1 MTSKAST
8 SYRRAV
14 LGMSSGSVDR
24 HMLQA
29 AAEFARLLE
38 LEMLGVFIEDQS
50 LIDLAGLPFTREL
63 RMPGHEWRM
72 MEPQRV
78 DDELRAAAQQAARLF
93 QREIK
98 SQGLACRF
106 EVRRGSPVTLASK
119 VAQATDVLI
128 LAEPAAFD
136 LLAPGSEPARQAAE
150 ASAAAVLLLPR
161 TGMPRHGPVAAVAA
175 SRSDACFELAT
186 RIAAGTGEKAFAIPP
201 VEPASSAALMES
213 LQRALGGRHERLL
226 VLRRHETMP
235 KEMLLDVATRRKT
248 PVLALAS

>member
-98 SQGLACRF
+98 SRGLACRF

-161 TGMPRHGPVAAVAA
+161 TGMPRHGPV
-175 SRSDACFELAT
+175 
-186 RIAAGTGEKAFAIPP
+186 
-201 VEPASSAALMES
+201 
-213 LQRALGGRHERLL
+213 
-226 VLRRHETMP
+226 
-235 KEMLLDVATRRKT
+235 
-248 PVLALAS
+248 